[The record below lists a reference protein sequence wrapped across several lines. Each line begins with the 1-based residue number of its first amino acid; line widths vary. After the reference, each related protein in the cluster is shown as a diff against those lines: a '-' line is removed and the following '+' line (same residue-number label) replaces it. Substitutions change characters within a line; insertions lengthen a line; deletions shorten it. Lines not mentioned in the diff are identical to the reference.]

1 MNMHKIFLT
10 WAIFLSLLPT
20 TAFTQG
26 GLLLENNVRMVAS
39 GSVNIVIENGK
50 WENASSI
57 YHPGKSTVKFTG
69 ASSYQSV
76 IGGSS
81 TTQFYHLEVAKS
93 NNDLKFTSGAGI
105 HGKVYFT
112 SGKINLASHGFTLQS
127 NSVLAGENNN
137 SRTYTTA
144 TGFCRGYS
152 LGSLNS
158 PVYYEPYNLG
168 MRITATG
175 NFLGPINIERKHTG
189 FALLTG
195 ISLLKNWSFSANS
208 TPPAQN
214 ATLRFYYFDADLNG
228 LDESTLSIWKS
239 NDNGVTWVDL
249 GFSSR
254 NTSANYV
261 EKSGINNIIGLWT
274 LGKSIFPFGLP
285 GDDRSEPLYASAI
298 ETPWQINPNPV
309 ADQARVSIVAEQTE
323 TIRLELFDAT
333 GKTVLI
339 HRRELMPGENQFA
352 LELQNL
358 ASGTYYARI
367 VGRNAAT
374 IPIVKL

>member
-1 MNMHKIFLT
+1 MHKLFLP
-10 WAIFLSLLPT
+10 WAILLSLLPT

-26 GLLLENNVRMVAS
+26 GLLLENNVYMVAS
-39 GSVNIVIENGK
+39 GLVNIVIENGK

-57 YHPGKSTVKFTG
+57 YRPGKSTVKFTG
-69 ASSYQSV
+69 ASLYQSV

-81 TTQFYHLEVAKS
+81 TTQFHHLEVAKS
-93 NNDLKFTSGAGI
+93 NSDLKFTSGAGI

-112 SGKINLASHGFTLQS
+112 SGKINLDSHNLVLQS

-152 LGSLNS
+152 NGSLDN
-158 PVYYEPYNLG
+158 PFNYEAYNLG

-175 NFLGPINIERKHTG
+175 NFEGPINIERKHTG

-195 ISLLKNWSFSANS
+195 ISLLKNWSFSADKFPTS
-208 TPPAQN
+208 QN

-228 LDESTLSIWKS
+228 LDENTLSIWKS

-309 ADQARVSIVAEQTE
+309 ADQARVSIVAEQAE
-323 TIRLELFDAT
+323 TLRLELFDAN

-339 HRRELMPGENQFA
+339 HRRELIPGENQFVI
-352 LELQNL
+352 ELQNL
-358 ASGTYYARI
+358 TPGTYFARI
-367 VGRNAAT
+367 AGRNAAT
-374 IPIVKL
+374 IPLIKL